1 MFILLMVYGIY
12 RIDRWCKKMAKAL
25 FDKLITTS
33 GFISVALT
41 IGFIILSVMGNL
53 TDTYKTLYTMII
65 AFYFGN
71 DILSDKNNGGVTK

>member
-1 MFILLMVYGIY
+1 MVYTRLTGGI
-12 RIDRWCKKMAKAL
+12 KMAKAL